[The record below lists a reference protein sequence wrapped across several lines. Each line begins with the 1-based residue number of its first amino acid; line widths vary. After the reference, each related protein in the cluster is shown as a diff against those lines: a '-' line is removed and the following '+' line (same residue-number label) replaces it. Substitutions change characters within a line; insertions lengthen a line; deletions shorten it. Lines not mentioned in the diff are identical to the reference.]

1 MRFFFLTKKQ
11 KKKAIAYLVGIA
23 RVIHRNNVQ
32 LFQQDYESYEFCLEA
47 LCELSY
53 LVGGIPGMNAVRY
66 LDWKKVLT
74 MPKEYIDWKNI

>member
-11 KKKAIAYLVGIA
+11 KEKAIDYLVGIA

-32 LFQQDYESYEFCLEA
+32 LFRQDCESYVFCLEA

-53 LVGGIPGMNAVRY
+53 LVGGIPGMKVVRDFG
-66 LDWKKVLT
+66 LEEGAD
-74 MPKEYIDWKNI
+74 NG

>member
-23 RVIHRNNVQ
+23 RVIHRNNAQ
-32 LFQQDYESYEFCLEA
+32 LFQQDFESYEFCINA

-53 LVGGIPGMNAVRY
+53 LVGGIPGVNAVMDFG
-66 LDWKKVLT
+66 L
-74 MPKEYIDWKNI
+74 EEGAE

>member
-32 LFQQDYESYEFCLEA
+32 LFQQDYESYAFCLEA
-47 LCELSY
+47 LCKLSY
-53 LVGGIPGMNAVRY
+53 LVGGIPAMQTVKHFGLEEGADNE
-66 LDWKKVLT
+66 
-74 MPKEYIDWKNI
+74 P

>member
-32 LFQQDYESYEFCLEA
+32 LFQQDYESYAFCLEA

-53 LVGGIPGMNAVRY
+53 LVDGIPAMQTVKHLGLEEGA
-66 LDWKKVLT
+66 D
-74 MPKEYIDWKNI
+74 

>member
-32 LFQQDYESYEFCLEA
+32 LFQQDYESYAFCFEA

-53 LVGGIPGMNAVRY
+53 LVDGIPAMQTVKHLGLEEGA
-66 LDWKKVLT
+66 D
-74 MPKEYIDWKNI
+74 

>member
-1 MRFFFLTKKQ
+1 MRFFLLTKKQ

-32 LFQQDYESYEFCLEA
+32 LFQQDYELYEFCLEA

-53 LVGGIPGMNAVRY
+53 LVGGTPGMIVVRDFG
-66 LDWKKVLT
+66 L
-74 MPKEYIDWKNI
+74 KESADND

>member
-11 KKKAIAYLVGIA
+11 KKKAIDYLVGIA

-32 LFQQDYESYEFCLEA
+32 LFQQDCESYVFCLEA

-66 LDWKKVLT
+66 FGLEQDA
-74 MPKEYIDWKNI
+74 DND

>member
-32 LFQQDYESYEFCLEA
+32 LFQQDCESYEFCLEA
-47 LCELSY
+47 LRELSY
-53 LVGGIPGMNAVRY
+53 LVGGMPGMNVVR
-66 LDWKKVLT
+66 DFGVEEGADNE
-74 MPKEYIDWKNI
+74 P

>member
-32 LFQQDYESYEFCLEA
+32 LFQQNYESYEFCLEA

-53 LVGGIPGMNAVRY
+53 LVGGIPGMQTVKHFGLEEGADNE
-66 LDWKKVLT
+66 
-74 MPKEYIDWKNI
+74 P

>member
-32 LFQQDYESYEFCLEA
+32 LFQQDYESYAFCLEA

-53 LVGGIPGMNAVRY
+53 LVGGIPAMQTVKHFGLEEGDDNG
-66 LDWKKVLT
+66 
-74 MPKEYIDWKNI
+74 